1 MTELK
6 AVRDLIRAKYSGLKV
21 LDSPMVNEFLV
32 RGFDQKFMELY
43 EDFSRGDCSLG
54 YLAEQLGIT
63 TWEAYE
69 LLEKKGLRTSN
80 L

>member
-1 MTELK
+1 MAELK
-6 AVRDLIRAKYSGLKV
+6 AVRDLIRAKYSGLKA
-21 LDSPMVNEFLV
+21 LESPIVSEFLV
-32 RGFDQKFMELY
+32 RGFDQKLMELY
-43 EDFSRGDCSLG
+43 EDFVRGECSLG

-69 LLEKKGLRTSN
+69 LLEQKGLRTSN

>member
-1 MTELK
+1 MAELK
-6 AVRDLIRAKYSGLKV
+6 PVRDLIRVKYSGLKV
-21 LDSPMVNEFLV
+21 LDSPIVNDFLV

-43 EDFSRGDCSLG
+43 EDFARGECSLG

-63 TWEAYE
+63 PWEAYE